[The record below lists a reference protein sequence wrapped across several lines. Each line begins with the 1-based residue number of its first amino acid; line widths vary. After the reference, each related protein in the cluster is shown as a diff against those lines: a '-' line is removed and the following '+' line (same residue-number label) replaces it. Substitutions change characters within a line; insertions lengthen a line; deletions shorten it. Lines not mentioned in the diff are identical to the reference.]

1 MKWKKW
7 ILFAL
12 CLCLSILPVSAA
24 EDIQSE
30 SIEDIQTV
38 ETETAQT
45 VAAESV
51 LLHIGRPRA
60 YVKGEEKRIDP
71 DNVAVMPFEEDDR
84 TFLPVRFLAE
94 ALGAQV
100 DWDEGSQTATVK
112 KGSDTV
118 EVTIGSN
125 QIRRNGKVQA
135 IDAPARTRDN
145 RTFLPVRAIAEALG
159 QKVTW
164 DPRGL
169 VTLGSRETLPQNI
182 ADEFETVYFKPNSS
196 DIAHPY
202 ALNDIRWMLVSSH
215 RTIVQQNA
223 EAREAEAE
231 PYMKMDLEEIA
242 TYVDVQEAGLAD
254 YSVRPGYERVAAVM
268 SINYDESGVGEDKNE
283 EIARRVITML
293 YHGAIGYD
301 KIPNIALSDFGKR
314 STSLPGLCVFAYD
327 RVYNSPYWE
336 ELSEQTGVDVR
347 EKVEEWFRKAH
358 DYIINLNAG
367 SYYDNRG
374 AYWLKN
380 AAGIALVLNDPDR
393 MRDVISALDTC
404 MTGNEWH
411 ADGMWS
417 EGTFSY
423 GQQFSGNGSEAV
435 NVIHLYRDPY
445 GYVDKRLGIVLDGN
459 TNMNDRWPLMAK
471 MQGLNK
477 TFKFPDGTAIA
488 MHDTHFTQDHT
499 VDAPIKEEYLENL
512 EMGHFGLYAMKHGNT
527 EEAQQ
532 INLKFPIL
540 SEGLPY
546 SAGHYHGDFLGL
558 SMWSAGMEV
567 LPDGG
572 YVFTPAANRYIH
584 MNAYLHNCS
593 WVSSPQTPS
602 YSSLGTRT
610 TRPNLLGYDD
620 GSRNGKQV
628 QLTEGSQ
635 PMTAPEGIDFKRRL
649 VMMIATDENH
659 SYTLDIQRMKGG
671 TVHENFLRQ
680 VEEEDVD
687 FTTSLNL
694 SEAISGKIGNWLTAI
709 GRSGGI
715 VAADSALSS
724 PRGTET
730 SEDYSF
736 SWRGKDSGTTLNV
749 FMKGNPNAAV
759 AFSEFPTMRRVKNVV
774 ADKDKYPGMHMYQR
788 VDVSPNDTTM
798 FGGVYEAFR
807 NGETARVKG
816 IEWLQPE
823 DKDPMCVLAKVDL
836 GDSVDYIYV
845 SNDKKERQFEGM
857 TFSGNYAALRKE
869 KDSGKVVW
877 TYFYGAGSIDA
888 GTVQAQGGNDY
899 LFKVLETRGSADGE
913 SVPNQIKVRGS
924 LPESVEGLWGHSI
937 FGDTSGFGY
946 QVLKADQSTIT
957 IQMDPAFEVTD
968 SGAKMTYFPKYE
980 DPKTGQIQNK
990 EALYSTYTPRVIKGD
1005 TWFELKVPAFQ
1016 TYNEVK

>member
-1 MKWKKW
+1 MAKWNKW

-24 EDIQSE
+24 EDVQPESSE
-30 SIEDIQTV
+30 EIRVE
-38 ETETAQT
+38 ETETAQA

-71 DNVAVMPFEEDDR
+71 DNAAVMPFEEDDR

-100 DWDEGSQTATVK
+100 DWDEDSQTATVK
-112 KGSDTV
+112 KDGDTV
-118 EVTIGSN
+118 EVTIGSDR
-125 QIRRNGKVQA
+125 IRINGKVQT
-135 IDAPARTRDN
+135 IDAAARTKDN
-145 RTFLPVRAIAEALG
+145 RTFLPVRAVAEALG

-169 VTLGSRETLPQNI
+169 VTLGNRETLPKEI
-182 ADEFETVYFKPNSS
+182 ADEFAEGYFKPNSS
-196 DIAHPY
+196 DIVHPFDY
-202 ALNDIRWMLVSSH
+202 TAIQQMLVSSH
-215 RTIVQQNA
+215 RTIVRQDA
-223 EAREAEAE
+223 AARAAEAE
-231 PYMKMDLEEIA
+231 PYMKMELEDIGVL
-242 TYVDVQEAGLAD
+242 VDTQTAGLAD
-254 YSVRPGYERVAAVM
+254 YSARPGYERVAAVM
-268 SINYDESGVGEDKNE
+268 SINYDESNVGEGKDE
-283 EIARRVITML
+283 EIAKRVITML
-293 YHGAIGYD
+293 YHGALGYD
-301 KIPNIALSDFGKR
+301 KIPNIELTDFGKR
-314 STSLPGLCVFAYD
+314 STALPGLCVFAYD

-336 ELSEQTGVDVR
+336 ELSEQTGTDAR
-347 EKVEEWFRKAH
+347 KAVEEWFLKAF
-358 DYIINLNAG
+358 DYSINLNAG

-380 AAGIALVLNDPDR
+380 AAGIALIVNDPDR
-393 MRDVISALDTC
+393 MRQVISALDTC
-404 MTGNEWH
+404 MTGYEWH

-423 GQQFSGNGSEAV
+423 GQQFAGNGSEAA
-435 NVIHLYRDPY
+435 NVINLYRDPY
-445 GYVDKRLGIVLDGN
+445 GYVDTQLGLVLDGSVD
-459 TNMNDRWPLMAK
+459 MHDRWPIQQK
-471 MQGLNK
+471 MMNMNK
-477 TFKFPDGTAIA
+477 IFKFPDGSSVAL
-488 MHDTHFTQDHT
+488 HDTHYTKANT
-499 VDAPIKEEYLENL
+499 VDAPIKEEYLKNL
-512 EMGHFGLYAMKHGNT
+512 EMGHFGFYNMKHGNT

-546 SAGHYHGDFLGL
+546 SAGHYHGDFLGI

-593 WVSSPQTPS
+593 WISSPQTPS
-602 YSSLGTRT
+602 YGALGTRT

-620 GSRNGKQV
+620 GSRSDKQI
-628 QLTEGSQ
+628 QLVEGSQ

-671 TVHENFLRQ
+671 TIHENFLRQ

-687 FTTSLNL
+687 FTTDLNL
-694 SEAISGKIGNWLTAI
+694 PEAASGKIGNWLTAI

-715 VAADSALSS
+715 VAADSALTS
-724 PRGTET
+724 PRGVET
-730 SEDYSF
+730 NEDYSF

-749 FMKGNPNAAV
+749 FMKGNPGTAV
-759 AFSEFPTMRRVKNVV
+759 AFSEFPTMRRVNNVV

-807 NGETARVKG
+807 SGETARVKG

-823 DKDPMCVLAKVDL
+823 DKDPMSIVAKVDL
-836 GDSVDYIYV
+836 GDSVDYVYV
-845 SNDKKERQFEGM
+845 SGDNKERQFEGM

-888 GTVQAQGGNDY
+888 ETVQAQGGTDY
-899 LFKVLETRGSADGE
+899 LFKVLGTQGSDDGV

-924 LPESVEGLWGHSI
+924 LPESVKGLWGHSV

-946 QVLKADQSTIT
+946 QVLDVDQSTVT
-957 IQMDPAFEVTD
+957 VQMPPGFVVTD
-968 SGAKMTYFPKYE
+968 KGAEMTHFPRYE

-990 EALYSTYTPRVIKGD
+990 TGKYSTFTPRVIAGD
-1005 TWFELKVPAFQ
+1005 AWFELKVPVFK
-1016 TYNEVK
+1016 TYQ

>member
-1 MKWKKW
+1 MKWNKW
-7 ILFAL
+7 MIFAL
-12 CLCLSILPVSAA
+12 CLCMSILPVNAA
-24 EDIQSE
+24 EEPQPE
-30 SIEDIQTV
+30 TVENTPTV
-38 ETETAQT
+38 ETAAEETAQT
-45 VAAESV
+45 VAADSV

-60 YVKGEEKRIDP
+60 YVRGEEKRIDP
-71 DNVAVMPFEEDDR
+71 DNAAVMPFEEDDR

-100 DWDEGSQTATVK
+100 DWNEADQTATVRK
-112 KGSDTV
+112 DGSVV

-125 QIRRNGKVQA
+125 QIRVDGKPQT
-135 IDAPARTRDN
+135 IDAAARIKDD
-145 RTFLPVRAIAEALG
+145 RTFLPVRAVAEALG

-169 VTLGSRETLPQNI
+169 VTLGSRETLPKEI
-182 ADEFETVYFKPNSS
+182 ADEFAEGYFRPNSS
-196 DIAHPY
+196 DVAHPY
-202 ALNDIRWMLVSSH
+202 EFARIQQMLVSSH
-215 RTIVQQNA
+215 RTIVRQDA
-223 EAREAEAE
+223 AARQTEAE
-231 PYMKMDLEEIA
+231 PYMKMELEEVA
-242 TYVDVQEAGLAD
+242 ALVDTQMAGLAD
-254 YSVRPGYERVAAVM
+254 YSVRPAYERVTAVM
-268 SINYDESGVGEDKNE
+268 SLNYDESGDE
-283 EIARRVITML
+283 EIAKRVITML
-293 YHGAIGYD
+293 YHGALGYD
-301 KIPNIALSDFGKR
+301 KIPNIVLEDFGKR
-314 STSLPGLCVFAYD
+314 STALPGLCVFAYD

-336 ELSEQTGVDVR
+336 ELSAQTGTDVR
-347 EKVEEWFRKAH
+347 GAVEDWFLKAF
-358 DYIINLNAG
+358 DYIIKLNAG

-380 AAGIALVLNDPDR
+380 AAGIALILNDPDR
-393 MRDVISALDTC
+393 MRQVISALDTC
-404 MTGNEWH
+404 MTSNEWH

-423 GQQFSGNGSEAV
+423 GQQFAGNGSEAAD
-435 NVIHLYRDPY
+435 VINLYRDPY
-445 GYVDKRLGIVLDGN
+445 GYTDTSLGLVLDGSI
-459 TNMNDRWPLMAK
+459 NMHDRWPLQQK
-471 MQGLNK
+471 MINLNK
-477 TFKFPDGTAIA
+477 AFKFPNGANVA
-488 MHDTHFTQDHT
+488 MHDTHFTQDVT
-499 VDAPIKEEYLENL
+499 VDMPIKEEYLENQ
-512 EMGHFGLYAMKHGNT
+512 EMGHFGFYNVKHGNT

-593 WVSSPQTPS
+593 WVSSPQTS
-602 YSSLGTRT
+602 NYTARGTRT

-620 GSRNGKQV
+620 GSRNDKQV
-628 QLTEGSQ
+628 QLVEGSQ
-635 PMTAPEGIDFKRRL
+635 PMTAQDGIDFKRRL

-687 FTTSLNL
+687 FTTDLNL
-694 SEAISGKIGNWLTAI
+694 PTEMEGKLSGWLTSI
-709 GRSGGI
+709 GRSGGVGAI
-715 VAADSALSS
+715 ADALTS
-724 PRGTET
+724 PRGIET
-730 SEDYSF
+730 NDDYSF
-736 SWRGKDSGTTLNV
+736 SWHGKVSGTTLNV
-749 FMKGNPNAAV
+749 FLKGNSGTAV
-759 AFSEFPTMRRVKNVV
+759 AFSQFPTMRRVKNVV

-788 VDVSPNDTTM
+788 VDVSPSDTTM

-836 GDSVDYIYV
+836 GDSVDYVYV
-845 SNDKKERQFEGM
+845 SGDNKPRQFEGM

-869 KDSGKVVW
+869 KGSGKTVW
-877 TYFYGAGSIDA
+877 SYLYGQGSITAD
-888 GTVQAQGGNDY
+888 GVNVQGEKDY
-899 LFKVLETRGSADGE
+899 LFKVLEARGSDDDV
-913 SVPNQIKVRGS
+913 SIPNQMKVRGS
-924 LPESVEGLWGHSI
+924 LPESVKGLWGHSI

-946 QVLKADQSTIT
+946 QILDVDQSTIT
-957 IQMDPAFEVTD
+957 VQMPPGFIVTEK
-968 SGAKMTYFPKYE
+968 GAEMTHFPKYE

-990 EALYSTYTPRVIKGD
+990 EGLYSTFTPRVIAGD
-1005 TWFELKVPAFQ
+1005 AWFELKVPTFKRYQ
-1016 TYNEVK
+1016 